1 MVINISVTS
10 IEFFLCTKQDTSRD
24 ITLMTKVHI
33 VKAMIFS
40 VVLYGCESWTI
51 KKSEHRRNDTFKLVL
66 EKILESPLDNKE
78 IKSVNPKGNQP
89 RIFIGRT
96 DAEAEASIL
105 WPPDVKSWFNGKD
118 PDAGKY
124 WGQEEKR
131 VTEDEMVGW
140 HHCLYGHEFE
150 QTQGDRDGQRS
161 LLRCSSRD
169 RNELDRVS
177 DWTTTTIMWYL

>member
-1 MVINISVTS
+1 MLATLEKVHMQQCRPIADKYIYIFISNYAYVMMVINISVTS

-89 RIFIGRT
+89 
-96 DAEAEASIL
+96 
-105 WPPDVKSWFNGKD
+105 
-118 PDAGKY
+118 
-124 WGQEEKR
+124 
-131 VTEDEMVGW
+131 
-140 HHCLYGHEFE
+140 
-150 QTQGDRDGQRS
+150 
-161 LLRCSSRD
+161 
-169 RNELDRVS
+169 
-177 DWTTTTIMWYL
+177 